1 MEGKNQTKIEL
12 GTIDLSPFLDYLN
25 ECHEG
30 NLLSLANWL
39 NKAIYMF
46 HYLPEDTF
54 TALERQNCCHI
65 LMELKYAALES
76 YDNQKKGESGIQLIN
91 NTTNSTLRQGKDT
104 S

>member
-1 MEGKNQTKIEL
+1 MEGKNQTKIDLEE
-12 GTIDLSPFLDYLN
+12 IDLSPFLDYLN

-46 HYLPEDTF
+46 HYLPEDAF
-54 TALERQNCCHI
+54 TALERQNYCQI
-65 LMELKYAALES
+65 FMELKFAALES
-76 YDNQKKGESGIQLIN
+76 YDDQKKGKSSIQLIN